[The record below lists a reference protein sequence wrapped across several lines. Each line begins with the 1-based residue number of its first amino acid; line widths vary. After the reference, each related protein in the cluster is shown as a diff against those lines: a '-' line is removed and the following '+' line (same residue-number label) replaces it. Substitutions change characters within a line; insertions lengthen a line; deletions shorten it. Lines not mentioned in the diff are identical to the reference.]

1 MNPQPEHDI
10 VIAPTQ
16 GIGQHAARQHGV
28 HPRHVHSSAG
38 SGHSLRGLS
47 SKRILVINKHQA
59 SPAVLDYLALIEA
72 TGSTITY
79 V

>member
-1 MNPQPEHDI
+1 MNPQPEYDI

-38 SGHSLRGLS
+38 SGHALRGRS
-47 SKRILVINKHQA
+47 PMRILVINKHQA
-59 SPAVLDYLALIEA
+59 SPDVLDYLTLAEA

-79 V
+79 A